1 MERREDSVRQ
11 VQVEAWLLGRIPAS
25 TCHSPPFLYD
35 GGILFFTDNLCW
47 LHEEAQAIRKAM

>member
-1 MERREDSVRQ
+1 MRQ